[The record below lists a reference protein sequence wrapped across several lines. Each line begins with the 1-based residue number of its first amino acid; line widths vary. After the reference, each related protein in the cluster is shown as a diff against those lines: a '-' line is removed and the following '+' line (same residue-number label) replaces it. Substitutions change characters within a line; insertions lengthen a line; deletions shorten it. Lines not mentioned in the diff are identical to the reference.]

1 MLEIDDAQ
9 IILGQPI
16 LAIVGFH
23 IDVRK
28 GCITFEVK
36 GRYVVFCQMKEKVV
50 SPNSS
55 TLDEFP
61 PSPEI
66 DMEDL
71 LNCEDPPNSNWIC
84 YEDRN

>member
-1 MLEIDDAQ
+1 M
-9 IILGQPI
+9 
-16 LAIVGFH
+16 AIVGFH

-66 DMEDL
+66 DKIL
-71 LNCEDPPNSNWIC
+71 LTFIGFLMRAPTKGM
-84 YEDRN
+84 